1 VAWGCAVR
9 ERRTVNR
16 LSNKTFLEGAF
27 GIDCPSR
34 LVRWRLD
41 QGKRMLMG
49 ITEHIWIVLVS
60 ASAWKTLPTT
70 ITNTDALRL
79 TAGIDGQCLFVCR
92 LQRLPL

>member
-1 VAWGCAVR
+1 MFNRHLIPMLVVALGCAVVGLR
-9 ERRTVNR
+9 IFVRKRPVDHA
-16 LSNKTFLEGAF
+16 SNKTFLEGAF

-70 ITNTDALRL
+70 ITNTDAC
-79 TAGIDGQCLFVCR
+79 G
-92 LQRLPL
+92 